1 MTKHIPNSAQDNS
14 VTLSRKLIPN
24 SARDTN
30 VKKKSTDYI
39 KKRCAT
45 SEHKKQSTEDIQIIV
60 QGTNVSN
67 NPTPSKKCPK
77 HQRNKKFDKTH
88 SKQCAR
94 HQRTK
99 QSNITH
105 TNNA

>member
-1 MTKHIPNSAQDNS
+1 M
-14 VTLSRKLIPN
+14 SRKLIPN

-30 VKKKSTDYI
+30 VKKI
-39 KKRCAT
+39 NRLHKKQCAT
-45 SEHKKQSTEDIQIIV
+45 SEHKKQSTGDIQIIV

-67 NPTPSKKCPK
+67 NPTPSKHCPK